1 MKKGYV
7 IVLVFAMLC
16 GVVIGSSP
24 LLAKGGAGP
33 CLASCCLGPRIG
45 LEMNE
50 GVKIELVEFLQLVPA
65 VNGAIRLWIAYDYGY
80 KNAGMSGCLASYC
93 IGPRVGKEFNERK
106 IRTMEYLRL
115 IPIINLYPYIVTGM
129 EAMGGRTMTEIEEE
143 ENLAR

>member
-80 KNAGMSGCLASYC
+80 TNAGMSGCLASYC
-93 IGPRVGKEFNERK
+93 IGPRVGKELNERNV
-106 IRTMEYLRL
+106 RTIEILRL
-115 IPIINLYPYIVTGM
+115 IPVINLYAWIACGM
-129 EAMGGRTMTEIEEE
+129 EAYGGKTMTEAEEE
-143 ENLAR
+143 ENLKK